1 MSQTFDLIEV
11 VGYGTE
17 GIGKEGINPKKY
29 KLCRNWR
36 NIVVNDKHR
45 YTPYMVTVTMFGV
58 GVCRYSEVV
67 RTHFDW
73 QCHSPVGN

>member
-1 MSQTFDLIEV
+1 MVQRVLARKESIPKNTNCA
-11 VGYGTE
+11 
-17 GIGKEGINPKKY
+17 GIGET
-29 KLCRNWR
+29 
-36 NIVVNDKHR
+36 IVVNDKHR